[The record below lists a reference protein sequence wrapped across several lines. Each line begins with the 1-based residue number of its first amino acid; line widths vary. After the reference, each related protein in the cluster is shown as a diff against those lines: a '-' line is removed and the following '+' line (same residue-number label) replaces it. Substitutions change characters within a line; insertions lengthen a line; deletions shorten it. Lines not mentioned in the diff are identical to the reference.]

1 MAVSDRLS
9 LFCRDRMTVG
19 SYYNIRVIYYERGFM
34 NKIPHGYEYSKE
46 GVFRVY
52 GIIENIIYLEC
63 WIWLS
68 LQICVVYPKNVS
80 ATNFFLCYI
89 W

>member
-1 MAVSDRLS
+1 
-9 LFCRDRMTVG
+9 MTVG
-19 SYYNIRVIYYERGFM
+19 SYYNIRAIYYERGFM

-63 WIWLS
+63 
-68 LQICVVYPKNVS
+68 
-80 ATNFFLCYI
+80 
-89 W
+89 

>member
-1 MAVSDRLS
+1 
-9 LFCRDRMTVG
+9 MTVG

-52 GIIENIIYLEC
+52 
-63 WIWLS
+63 
-68 LQICVVYPKNVS
+68 
-80 ATNFFLCYI
+80 
-89 W
+89 